1 MPRRIL
7 AFVALVLG
15 ASGAHAADPKPL
27 RSEGPTPG
35 APQPTYEGRKLPD
48 FVRELV
54 WQKLCDLPQADAN
67 GCGRGPCPL
76 VRTDGTPFKPYAP
89 PWLDLLSLEW
99 SAGPVV
105 LSPALV
111 EGKLATEA
119 DTSGNLRTSLG
130 LASGLGLANEGDSPL
145 FTINP
150 TFVRW
155 FERELLPS
163 PRQAMCGG
171 TAQILYDLA
180 FARAARLFADTFAQ
194 LKQRGLL
201 AKVSVLELSQNFD
214 QSKGRYMSACTA
226 IASKLAKEDDGFV
239 YQNACWWWLRRAA
252 SRSID
257 SLAGLMARVLSEY
270 DPATYTRLR
279 AALPKVAPRALLV
292 P

>member
-1 MPRRIL
+1 MLRPFL
-7 AFVALVLG
+7 ACIAIALVG
-15 ASGAHAADPKPL
+15 TSAHAADPNPNSNPK
-27 RSEGPTPG
+27 GPG
-35 APQPTYEGRKLPD
+35 AEAPYEGRKLPD

-54 WQKLCDLPQADAN
+54 WQKVCDLPQADAN
-67 GCGRGPCPL
+67 GCGRGSCPL

-119 DTSGNLRTSLG
+119 DTSGNARTSLG
-130 LASGLGLANEGDSPL
+130 LASGLGLASQPDSAL

-155 FERELLPS
+155 FERELLPT

-171 TAQILYDLA
+171 TAQMLYDLA
-180 FARAARLFADTFAQ
+180 FGRAARVFADTYAQ

-201 AKVSVLELSQNFD
+201 GKVSVAELGKNFD
-214 QSKGRYMSACTA
+214 ESKGRYMSACTA
-226 IASKLAKEDDGFV
+226 IGTKLAKEDDGFV

-257 SLAGLMARVLSEY
+257 SLAFLMARVVSEY
-270 DPATYTRLR
+270 DPPTYTRLR
-279 AALPKVAPRALLV
+279 GALPKVAPRAVLI